1 MSLIKRIQQIERINA
16 LIRRKGTGTPAELAK
31 KLNVSERTVY
41 NLIDLMIRMGA
52 PIYYCNERKSFC
64 YEYDVEF
71 SIGFLPKDID
81 KNKIKGGKNKEFL
94 NFFSPLQNFC
104 SDGY

>member
-1 MSLIKRIQQIERINA
+1 MALIKRIQQIERVDA
-16 LIRRKGTGTPAELAK
+16 LIRRKGTGTPADLAR

-64 YEYDVEF
+64 YEYEVEF
-71 SIGFLPKDID
+71 SIGFLSKKEDI
-81 KNKIKGGKNKEFL
+81 NKIKGGKSNNFL
-94 NFFSPLQNFC
+94 NFFTPLQNFC
-104 SDGY
+104 SD